1 MKMFLLFPLVFLCLF
16 CRADGEEARPHSR
29 FLSEEPL
36 KSALEK
42 AKATWNADAPD
53 YSEDAFQ
60 DLIGILKD
68 MPIND
73 LADILAA
80 EAPSKDKKALFLAME
95 EALPPEKYLDLI
107 SILLERTE
115 IDDGSLERILFPW
128 YSNRGILSL
137 NYQNSR
143 VRKLFP
149 AMKKRFSTDPVTEE
163 LICKIENGMG
173 FAIVLNK
180 KTGAYFDSFRSFPM
194 LDRDRKWADVRIIT
208 LVVLKYGT
216 DGFINSVETAIREG
230 KDVGPEANI
239 VQFREYVRLYR
250 KVMNE
255 YAPVNRTEALAG
267 SGVFFD
273 KDSHVV
279 EPQDPRFQ
287 DAYRALKSG
296 RTLLFSQILETE
308 DDEIRRMSIDA
319 LYLTILSEE
328 DMRTFLSLLTCG
340 RKEVREYVRSK
351 VRLPGEISL
360 GTALTVGQIKGA
372 LEQLQKE
379 RERNDF
385 RIQL

>member
-1 MKMFLLFPLVFLCLF
+1 MKMFLLFPLFFLCLF
-16 CRADGEEARPHSR
+16 CRADGEEARPLSR

-42 AKATWNADAPD
+42 AKATWNADAPV
-53 YSEDAFQ
+53 YSEDGFQ

-68 MPIND
+68 MPVTDFVN
-73 LADILAA
+73 LLAA
-80 EAPSKDKKALFLAME
+80 EAPSKDKKALILAME

-173 FAIVLNK
+173 FAEVLDK
-180 KTGAYFDSFRSFPM
+180 KSGAYFDSFRSFPM
-194 LDRDRKWADVRIIT
+194 LDRDRKWEDVRIIT
-208 LVVLKYGT
+208 LVVLKYGI
-216 DGFINSVETAIREG
+216 DGLINSAETAIQEG
-230 KDVGPEANI
+230 KDVGPEADI

-273 KDSHVV
+273 EDSHAV

-360 GTALTVGQIKGA
+360 GTTLTVGQIKGA

-379 RERNDF
+379 RERNEF
-385 RIQL
+385 HIQL

>member
-1 MKMFLLFPLVFLCLF
+1 MKMFLLLPLVFLCLF
-16 CRADGEEARPHSR
+16 CRADGEEARPLSR

-53 YSEDAFQ
+53 YSEDGFQ

-68 MPIND
+68 MPVTDFVN
-73 LADILAA
+73 LLAA
-80 EAPSKDKKALFLAME
+80 EAPSKDKKALILAME

-173 FAIVLNK
+173 FAEVLDK
-180 KTGAYFDSFRSFPM
+180 KSGAYFDSFRSFPM
-194 LDRDRKWADVRIIT
+194 LDRDRKWEDVRIIT
-208 LVVLKYGT
+208 LVVLKYGI
-216 DGFINSVETAIREG
+216 DGFINSAETAIREG
-230 KDVGPEANI
+230 KDVGPEADI

-255 YAPVNRTEALAG
+255 YAPVNRTEALTG

-273 KDSHVV
+273 EDSHAVD
-279 EPQDPRFQ
+279 PQDPRFQ